1 MRENR
6 SNEIWSIRLRTME
19 KHLWGLWGCSAPPQG
34 CCACRGCCWEPRTGR
49 RRDRAPAVS
58 PGFLWD
64 VLVGQ
69 LPFPQEG
76 WALNYTKATYI
87 EGPRNTRRNIVDSFY
102 EHQNMSIKHGLLV
115 VQETR
120 AWVSVF
126 VRPENHEPPR
136 LTDYN
141 TGEKYSP
148 PADKPAYDDEGLANK
163 IMPKEKGKVWRWH
176 AKTHA

>member
-6 SNEIWSIRLRTME
+6 SKEIWSIRLRTME

-34 CCACRGCCWEPRTGR
+34 CCAYWGCCWEPRTGR
-49 RRDRAPAVS
+49 RRDRVPAVS
-58 PGFLWD
+58 PGFLWE

-69 LPFPQEG
+69 LPVSQEG
-76 WALNYTKATYI
+76 WSSELHQGHLHWGI
-87 EGPRNTRRNIVDSFY
+87 EEYREEYCGQLLWASEYV
-102 EHQNMSIKHGLLV
+102 HQAWPLV

-126 VRPENHEPPR
+126 VRPKNHEPPG
-136 LTDYN
+136 LTNYN
-141 TGEKYSP
+141 TGEKYSL
-148 PADKPAYDDEGLANK
+148 PADKPAYDVEGLANK
-163 IMPKEKGKVWRWH
+163 IMPKEKVWRWH